1 MISEPQFPLEEALRH
16 ADGGNP
22 RHCQET
28 SLKLKPGFGKKLEDK
43 PALDKHPS

>member
-1 MISEPQFPLEEALRH
+1 MISEPQFPLEEAPRH